1 MKLGSRRRSDNTSSQ
16 QFWRVNQPVII
27 RHVQTGKLLHSHD
40 VALSGGENEVS
51 AFEGTDDNDKWAV
64 SFD

>member
-1 MKLGSRRRSDNTSSQ
+1 MKLRALLLVNKKSAVS
-16 QFWRVNQPVII
+16 FWRVNQPVII

-40 VALSGGENEVS
+40 IALSGGENEVS